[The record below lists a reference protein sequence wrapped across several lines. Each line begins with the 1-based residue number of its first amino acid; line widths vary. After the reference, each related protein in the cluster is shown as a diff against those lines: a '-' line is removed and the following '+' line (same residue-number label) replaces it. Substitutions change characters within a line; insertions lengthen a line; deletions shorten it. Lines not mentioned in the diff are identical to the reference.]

1 MYLGAILPLPLRE
14 EAEELLLEEDDS
26 PTLMLALLATLPMEE
41 EIRPSG
47 GRDRFGSG
55 NRTLFAVAAAAWA
68 VIAA

>member
-1 MYLGAILPLPLRE
+1 VYLGAILPLPLRE

-55 NRTLFAVAAAAWA
+55 NRTLFAVAAAWA

>member
-1 MYLGAILPLPLRE
+1 MYLGANLPLPLRE
-14 EAEELLLEEDDS
+14 EADELLPEDDS

-55 NRTLFAVAAAAWA
+55 NRTLFAAAAWA